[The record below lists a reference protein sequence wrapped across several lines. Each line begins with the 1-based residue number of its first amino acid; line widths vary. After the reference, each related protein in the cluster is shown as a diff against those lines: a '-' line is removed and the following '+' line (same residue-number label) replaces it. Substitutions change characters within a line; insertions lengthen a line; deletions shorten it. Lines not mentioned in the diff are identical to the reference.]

1 MKTLP
6 VVDFDSIEDLIDEI
20 IDNTINEEDYTT
32 VTVVCNI
39 DLVVELLH
47 KLFAIDDTFSPAFI
61 DIDTLDYDG
70 YYYLTV
76 TSDCKVFCER
86 VEHDGICYSNE
97 ADYTYIQDNTP
108 QSMIKYFGNEWKII
122 FGIDE

>member
-6 VVDFDSIEDLIDEI
+6 VINFNSTEDLIDEI

-32 VTVVCNI
+32 AIVVCDT

-61 DIDTLDYDG
+61 NIDTLDYDG

-76 TSDCKVFCER
+76 ASDCKVSCER
-86 VEHDGICYSNE
+86 VEHDGMCYSNE
-97 ADYTYIQDNTP
+97 ADYTYIQDSTP
-108 QSMIKYFGNEWKII
+108 RNMIKYFGNKWKII
-122 FGIDE
+122 FRIDE